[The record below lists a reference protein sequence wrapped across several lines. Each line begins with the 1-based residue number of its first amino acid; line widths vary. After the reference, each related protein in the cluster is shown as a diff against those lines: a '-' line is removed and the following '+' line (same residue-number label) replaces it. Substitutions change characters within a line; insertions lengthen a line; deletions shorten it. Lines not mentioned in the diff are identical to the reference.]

1 MAAGQESE
9 RKTSGYDALDE
20 PIGLR
25 QLIADFTL
33 PPPEDDPRLRAAIL
47 EQCRTGLMVLGMIWT
62 IAPFVLLV
70 GFTVISALHLAGPTP
85 LPMREIYLLEA
96 MRLSKEMDKD
106 LRKALYQVREVD
118 KSYAKSRG
126 KPDSRFLEPAAIKI
140 AQCQDRSDQLAK
152 ELKDSFLELKD
163 SINQTLVSGA
173 MEK

>member
-1 MAAGQESE
+1 MPVP
-9 RKTSGYDALDE
+9 KTFRSRVALL
-20 PIGLR
+20 IG
-25 QLIADFTL
+25 I
-33 PPPEDDPRLRAAIL
+33 
-47 EQCRTGLMVLGMIWT
+47 CLMM
-62 IAPFVLLV
+62 P
-70 GFTVISALHLAGPTP
+70 LAGNADASGKPGRAEKMVMN
-85 LPMREIYLLEA
+85 LRYGNGSAGFYLLEA

-140 AQCQDRSDQLAK
+140 VQCQERSDQLSK
-152 ELKDSFLELKD
+152 ELKDSFLELKE

>member
-96 MRLSKEMDKD
+96 MLFTGGILILWFIRSPKRLIYARPLLAIDAAFFMAM
-106 LRKALYQVREVD
+106 LGRLEV
-118 KSYAKSRG
+118 YAG
-126 KPDSRFLEPAAIKI
+126 W
-140 AQCQDRSDQLAK
+140 
-152 ELKDSFLELKD
+152 
-163 SINQTLVSGA
+163 SGFSTR
-173 MEK
+173 MPTWP